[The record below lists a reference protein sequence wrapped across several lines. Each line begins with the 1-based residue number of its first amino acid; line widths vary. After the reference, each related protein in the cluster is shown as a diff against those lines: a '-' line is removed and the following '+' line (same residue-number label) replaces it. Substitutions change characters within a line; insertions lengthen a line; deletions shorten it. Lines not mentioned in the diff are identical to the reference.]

1 MATLNQII
9 FNLKNLR
16 RAGRVS
22 DDDSISDRQWAFI
35 VNYYRAKLVKQDA
48 QKNRLISGNIVQNLG
63 QVTLITADKNEC
75 CEIGDCILRIET
87 PLPAAVDTDQYPLIT
102 YVGLLNGT
110 KSFQRTTY
118 ERAVYDQHAKYTGK
132 QPKWYQLGKYIYIV
146 NPPSKAL
153 KYINIQG
160 VFEQPEQAVKYR
172 TCDCPGNNETC
183 YTGFDFEYP
192 LPIDKLDT
200 VYKMIMEAEAKFAN
214 ILPQDKSNDTNDN

>member
-9 FNLKNLR
+9 FNLRNLR
-16 RAGRVS
+16 RAGRLS
-22 DDDSISDRQWAFI
+22 DDDAISDRQWAFI
-35 VNYYRAKLVKQDA
+35 VNYYRARLIKQDI
-48 QKNRLISGNIVQNLG
+48 QKSRLISGNIVQNLG
-63 QVTLITADKNEC
+63 QVTLIEADKNEC
-75 CEIGDCILRIET
+75 CDIMDCVLRIE
-87 PLPAAVDTDQYPLIT
+87 LPIPSAVDTDQYPLIT

-118 ERAVYDQHAKYTGK
+118 ERAIYDQHATYTGK
-132 QPKWYQLGKYIYIV
+132 QPKWYQSGRFIYII

-160 VFEQPEQAVKYR
+160 VFEDPAAAIKYR
-172 TCDCPGNNETC
+172 TCDCPGNNESC

-192 LPIDKLDT
+192 LPIDKIDT
-200 VYKMIMEAEAKFAN
+200 INKMIMEAEAKFAN